1 MNAWI
6 EQYLHPWTSDQ
17 PRIWARMLPVAEYAH
32 NSWTHDK
39 TWKTPHYL
47 LMGHTPQ
54 VNIQLIEEHVPAAIN

>member
-1 MNAWI
+1 
-6 EQYLHPWTSDQ
+6 
-17 PRIWARMLPVAEYAH
+17 MLPIAEYAH

-54 VNIQLIEEHVPAAIN
+54 VNIQLIEEHIPTTVDQVKELIEARSMIQERLENLQN